1 MRRQHFATRIGATI
15 ILALGVSLL
24 AVTGAAS
31 AC

>member
-1 MRRQHFATRIGATI
+1 MRRRHFAARIGATI